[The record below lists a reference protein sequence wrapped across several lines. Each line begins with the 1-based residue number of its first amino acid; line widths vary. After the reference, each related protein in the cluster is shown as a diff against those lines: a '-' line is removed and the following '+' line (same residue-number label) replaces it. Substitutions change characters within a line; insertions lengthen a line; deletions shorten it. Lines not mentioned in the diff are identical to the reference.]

1 MGVNHAHLRSLTA
14 REVISALI
22 RDGFSFDRGAG
33 SHQVYY
39 HPDGRRGTVT
49 FHAPS
54 DTFAPKTLKSMV
66 EREAHWSEDDLRRL
80 KLIR

>member
-1 MGVNHAHLRSLTA
+1 MGVNDAHLRNLTA

-39 HPDGRRGTVT
+39 HPDGR
-49 FHAPS
+49 
-54 DTFAPKTLKSMV
+54 DTFAHKTNTVHFGGADHRTSWSAAIG
-66 EREAHWSEDDLRRL
+66 ERWQTT
-80 KLIR
+80 